1 MEVTLPSDWET
12 KVRPEDVCL
21 DLAVGMYAARRVTLG
36 QAAEVAG
43 LTQLDFQR
51 ELGRRKVPLHY
62 DLEDWAVDLQ
72 AVRELSGNHDRRQ

>member
-1 MEVTLPSDWET
+1 MEVTLPADLEA
-12 KVRPEDVCL
+12 KVRPEELRL

-36 QAAEVAG
+36 RAAEVAG

-62 DLEDWAVDLQ
+62 DLEDWAVDVQ
-72 AVRELSGNHDRRQ
+72 AVRELSGNDDRRQ